1 MVRHRREDNA
11 YLLAKMIF
19 DRRKKSGLTQAQV
32 AQRLKRPQS
41 FVSEIENGKRGVD
54 VIELIKIA
62 NAAGFLA
69 HELLRDLE
77 LLIVDE

>member
-1 MVRHRREDNA
+1 
-11 YLLAKMIF
+11 MIF